1 MFRMTLSK
9 LEEVHWGK
17 LVVTVF
23 RSTVNENRF
32 LALDKIE
39 KGLRVRGPL
48 LSERDIS
55 GIASLIRRR
64 SQSRFAHRATMFA
77 KPAHTPNQDLCDA
90 KPEIEGAI
98 RKAQQKQFGNG
109 SITVLPTMP
118 VWRYLHTC
126 SVCGCH
132 VQSTLRMGA
141 TDLRLCSGCG
151 YVDSVHTL
159 GTREA

>member
-9 LEEVHWGK
+9 LEEVSRGK
-17 LVVTVF
+17 LAVTVF
-23 RSTVNENRF
+23 RSTVDGNRF

-39 KGLRVRGPL
+39 NGLRVRGPL

-64 SQSRFAHRATMFA
+64 TQFRHPRPATIFA
-77 KPAHTPNQDLCDA
+77 KPARTSNQDPCDA
-90 KPEIEGAI
+90 KSEIEGAI
-98 RKAQQKQFGNG
+98 RRAQQKNIGNG

-141 TDLRLCSGCG
+141 TDMRLCSGCG